1 MKIIGI
7 RPSSF
12 KGTDDG
18 KQVSGQNIY
27 LTYPLESGEGLGAE
41 RVFVTVEK
49 LSQWPYH
56 PAVGDE
62 VEVIYNRYGKCS
74 GIVQRGGGK

>member
-12 KGTDDG
+12 TGSDG
-18 KQVSGQNIY
+18 KTVSGQNIY
-27 LTYPLESGEGLGAE
+27 LTYPLENGEGSGAE

-49 LSQWPYH
+49 VSQWPYR
-56 PAVGDE
+56 PKVGDE
-62 VEVIYNRYGKCS
+62 VEVVYNRYGKCQEL
-74 GIVQRGGGK
+74 VQRGGK